1 MSFSAIKFRGE
12 FCMDIEARFEDLE
25 NKLRRQDGKLLFHK
39 RLWMGVA
46 CLLAGVTLPLQTG
59 PC

>member
-1 MSFSAIKFRGE
+1 
-12 FCMDIEARFEDLE
+12 MDIEARFEDLE

-59 PC
+59 PS